1 MSREAA
7 NVSLLPKSWAAFL
20 RRRML
25 FHRVGGGW
33 SRILLGEPAR
43 AEVRLLKLPCPHV
56 PRPEKQVAGAG
67 CRVIVDNCCHLL
79 PANCDLVYAGGEEKS
94 YFAANEDVQG

>member
-1 MSREAA
+1 
-7 NVSLLPKSWAAFL
+7 
-20 RRRML
+20 ML
-25 FHRVGGGW
+25 FHRVGGDGHGYFLGSPRGPRFDSSNYRVRMYPDQK
-33 SRILLGEPAR
+33 SRS
-43 AEVRLLKLPCPHV
+43 
-56 PRPEKQVAGAG
+56 QGAG